1 MIRVVERAKK
11 LLLKITIVGYIKALS
26 PIVYNE
32 EKCKRRELGFIFRS
46 IVSQFILFNTSFE
59 PNTCFS
65 LFVVT

>member
-32 EKCKRRELGFIFRS
+32 EKCKRRERERDS
-46 IVSQFILFNTSFE
+46 IICRE
-59 PNTCFS
+59 KKKPIGS
-65 LFVVT
+65 LSLSLSL

>member
-32 EKCKRRELGFIFRS
+32 EKCKRRE
-46 IVSQFILFNTSFE
+46 SFDIS
-59 PNTCFS
+59 NNGD
-65 LFVVT
+65 L

>member
-32 EKCKRRELGFIFRS
+32 EKCKRRERERDVINLEKLKKI
-46 IVSQFILFNTSFE
+46 
-59 PNTCFS
+59 
-65 LFVVT
+65 